1 MENGE
6 TLFHIKDGL
15 LLFKL
20 HLPETEATYCQKD
33 FIGLW
38 GLEAAVYIC
47 KRNSGTW

>member
-6 TLFHIKDGL
+6 TLLHIKNGL

-20 HLPETEATYCQKD
+20 QLLKPEETYFQKG

-47 KRNSGTW
+47 KRNSGIW